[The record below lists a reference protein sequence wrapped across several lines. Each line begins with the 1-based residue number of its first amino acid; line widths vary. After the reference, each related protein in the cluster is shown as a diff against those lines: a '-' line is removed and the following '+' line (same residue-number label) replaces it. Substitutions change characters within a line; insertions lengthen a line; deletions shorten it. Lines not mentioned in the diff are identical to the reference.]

1 MWVCVCTCVCMGGC
15 GCAWVDVD
23 VQNTKVPAAR
33 GPQPGLD
40 PPPRLLEVWGAQIWL
55 RSRTREVPGGTRLG
69 LHSLP
74 SLEQV
79 LNLNS
84 PHGKLD

>member
-1 MWVCVCTCVCMGGC
+1 MC
-15 GCAWVDVD
+15 GCACTHACAWVGVG
-23 VQNTKVPAAR
+23 VQSTEVPAAR
-33 GPQPGLD
+33 GPQPWLD
-40 PPPRLLEVWGAQIWL
+40 PSPRLLEVWGAQIWL
-55 RSRTREVPGGTRLG
+55 SSRTREVPGGTRLG

-79 LNLNS
+79 PNLNS